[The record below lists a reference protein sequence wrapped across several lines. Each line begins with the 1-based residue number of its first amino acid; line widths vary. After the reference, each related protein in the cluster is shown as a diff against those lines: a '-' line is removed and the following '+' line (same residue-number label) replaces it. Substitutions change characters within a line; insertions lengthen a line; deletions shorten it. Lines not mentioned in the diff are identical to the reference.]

1 MKFCKKCASIMKPI
15 EGNLLECI
23 SCNHK
28 ENITSED
35 LSATEKMPKKSEIK
49 SGVVDHKNIFATYDF
64 KCGKCNHDKA
74 EVIERQPYITD
85 EDSLTF
91 LKCGKCGF
99 TQQLARK
106 IG

>member
-1 MKFCKKCASIMKPI
+1 MAQFIRC
-15 EGNLLECI
+15 GNVEEI
-23 SCNHK
+23 SVDDL
-28 ENITSED
+28 TSNE
-35 LSATEKMPKKSEIK
+35 LIKKKSEKK
-49 SGVVDHKNIFATYDF
+49 SGVIEHKNIYATYDF
-64 KCGKCNHDKA
+64 KCKKCGYDKA
-74 EVIERQPYITD
+74 EIIERQPYITD

>member
-1 MKFCKKCASIMKPI
+1 MKPI
-15 EGNLLECI
+15 EGNLMECV
-23 SCNHK
+23 SCSHK
-28 ENITSED
+28 EFISSED
-35 LSATEKMPKKSEIK
+35 LSSTEIMAKKPKIK
-49 SGVVDHKNIFATYDF
+49 EGVVEQVNIYATYDF
-64 KCGKCNHDKA
+64 KCEKCKHDKA

>member
-1 MKFCKKCASIMKPI
+1 MKPV

-23 SCNHK
+23 SCGHK
-28 ENITSED
+28 EIISSED
-35 LSATEKMPKKSEIK
+35 LTTKELIAKKPEIK
-49 SGVVDHKNIFATYDF
+49 QGVVEHKNIFATYDF
-64 KCGKCNHDKA
+64 KCEKCSHDKA

>member
-1 MKFCKKCASIMKPI
+1 MKPI
-15 EGNLLECI
+15 DGNLFECI
-23 SCNHK
+23 SCSSR
-28 ENITSED
+28 ENISEKDLTSSEI
-35 LSATEKMPKKSEIK
+35 MPKKSEIK
-49 SGVVDHKNIFATYDF
+49 QGVVEHTNIYATYDF
-64 KCGKCNHDKA
+64 KCEKCGYDKA

-91 LKCGKCGF
+91 LKCGKCNF

>member
-1 MKFCKKCASIMKPI
+1 MKPI
-15 EGNLLECI
+15 EGNFLECI
-23 SCNHK
+23 SCGNR
-28 ENITSED
+28 EIISED
-35 LSATEKMPKKSEIK
+35 DLTASEIIPKKSEIK
-49 SGVVDHKNIFATYDF
+49 KGVVEHNNIYATYDF
-64 KCGKCNHDKA
+64 KCDKCNHDKA

>member
-1 MKFCKKCASIMKPI
+1 MKPI
-15 EGNLLECI
+15 DGNLLECI
-23 SCNHK
+23 SCNHQEK
-28 ENITSED
+28 RLSED
-35 LSATEKMPKKSEIK
+35 LSATEKMPKKPEIK
-49 SGVVDHKNIFATYDF
+49 QGVVEHINIYATYDF
-64 KCGKCNHDKA
+64 KCEKCKHNKA